1 MKPESKFP
9 EARYAIARLFVL
21 LAWHALPKNADWPK
35 ERLWTV
41 NSSIKQRLK
50 LLRSEASHGE

>member
-1 MKPESKFP
+1 MKVESRFP
-9 EARYAIARLFVL
+9 EARYAIARLLVL

-50 LLRSEASHGE
+50 LLRGASSHGE